1 MNERIKALNG
11 VSTSITLPDGSMKT
25 IKGNLPLNPKPYVM
39 GVDASTILGYLLVEL
54 WERVE
59 KLEAK

>member
-1 MNERIKALNG
+1 MNG
-11 VSTSITLPDGSMKT
+11 VSLHIKLPDGSTKT
-25 IKGNLPLNPKPYVM
+25 IEGNLPFNPKPYVM
-39 GVDASTILGYLLVEL
+39 GVEASTILGYLLVEL

>member
-1 MNERIKALNG
+1 MNG
-11 VSTSITLPDGSMKT
+11 VSISITLPDGSTKT
-25 IKGNLPLNPKPYVM
+25 IKGNLPFNPKPYVM

-59 KLEAK
+59 KLEKK

>member
-1 MNERIKALNG
+1 MNG
-11 VSTSITLPDGSMKT
+11 VSISITLPDGSMKT
-25 IKGNLPLNPKPYVM
+25 IKGNIPFDSKPYVM
-39 GVDASTILGYLLVEL
+39 GVDASTILGYFLVEL

>member
-1 MNERIKALNG
+1 MSG
-11 VSTSITLPDGSMKT
+11 VSIHIQMQDGSTRT
-25 IKGNLPLNPKPYVM
+25 IEGNIPFDPKLYAM
-39 GVDASTILGYLLVEL
+39 GMDASTILGYLLVEL